1 MLEKSASYA
10 LRSGHEGCR
19 TLVLGFCCT
28 SHNPRL
34 SKQGAEMCREL
45 SDAGWLRVLSGVVTA
60 FSHALPCALVLFLS
74 CFLRLLAPI
83 HDTKNAADFV
93 MAFWAGWLHERLQLS
108 TRFVMLSTDIHL
120 DRTVCDLLA
129 AQGRSVVSNPESLH
143 Q

>member
-45 SDAGWLRVLSGVVTA
+45 SDAGW
-60 FSHALPCALVLFLS
+60 
-74 CFLRLLAPI
+74 LRLLAPI